1 MLALF
6 NSIASNPQKSL
17 GTRDLQQGGNGNIE
31 KQMNPSKK
39 KPSFIKVILSFLKIG
54 TIGFGGG
61 AALIPILE
69 SEIVE
74 RNNWVKKDKFDLF
87 VATASISP
95 SSIPVS
101 IAAIWNMRFSLFT
114 AYAYGLPGSIIF
126 MILLTGFSVIGEA
139 GVRYIEYAS
148 AGILVFVLMLIYKF
162 IRKNIQLATKAEQN
176 KQFLIVVALS
186 LVLRFGNDIRRLIS
200 MLFDLGNFHE
210 WPPITRSVF
219 ALSMLDIILILFF
232 LVCFIGS
239 SKNKVKRGIGIG
251 LALLYALAIGR
262 MGILS
267 PLAIPLVVVMIL
279 LAVTS
284 VLYDTL
290 RARNQR
296 KDHGLEEGSMRKN
309 NGSKLDLAPIKNI
322 LLFLVVALGLTGLAF
337 VSSGDGIAVNFALR
351 GLTSSLQS
359 FGGGEVFYAIAE
371 ETFVQTEMLSRD
383 FYMTHVM
390 GIAGAMPGPVIVAIL
405 SGVGFGIGANLG
417 GIGLAW
423 VFGIVGGSMAITATG
438 FGALTL
444 YMVFDYLKDSP
455 RLKMIVKYIIPV
467 VCGVLLSVSLQLIER
482 SAWVISSV
490 GIPIFMSLLIV
501 MVMLVTMITLNR
513 KLKMP
518 DILYFLVGGGFT
530 LVGLTVISGLF

>member
-1 MLALF
+1 
-6 NSIASNPQKSL
+6 
-17 GTRDLQQGGNGNIE
+17 
-31 KQMNPSKK
+31 MNPSNK
-39 KPSFIKVILSFLKIG
+39 KPSFIRVILSFLKIG

-74 RNNWVKKDKFDLF
+74 RNNWVKKEQFDLF

-101 IAAIWNMRFSLFT
+101 IAAIWNMRYSLFT
-114 AYAYGLPGSIIF
+114 AYAYGLPGSLIF

-162 IRKNIQLATKAEQN
+162 IRKNIKGSTNTRQK
-176 KQFLIVVALS
+176 KQFIIVVAIALI
-186 LVLRFGNDIRRLIS
+186 LRFGNDMRRLLS
-200 MLFDLGNFHE
+200 MLLELGDLHE
-210 WPPITRSVF
+210 WPLLAQSVF
-219 ALSMLDIILILFF
+219 ALSMLDIIFILFF
-232 LVCFIGS
+232 LVCFVGS
-239 SKNKVKRGIGIG
+239 SKSKGKRGIGVV

-267 PLAIPLVVVMIL
+267 PLGMPLMVVMIL
-279 LAVTS
+279 MAAAS
-284 VLYDTL
+284 ILYDTL
-290 RARNQR
+290 KGRGQR
-296 KDHGLEEGSMRKN
+296 ENHGSEEGSMRKN
-309 NGSKLDLAPIKNI
+309 HGSKLDFAPVKNI
-322 LLFLVVALGLTGLAF
+322 LLFFVVALGLTGLAF
-337 VSSGDGIAVNFALR
+337 LSSGDGIAVNFALR
-351 GLTSSLQS
+351 GLISSLQS

-371 ETFVQTEMLSRD
+371 ETFVQTNMLSRD

-405 SGVGFGIGANLG
+405 SGVGFGIGAHLG

-423 VFGIVGGSMAITATG
+423 IFGIVGGSMAITATG

-467 VCGVLLSVSLQLIER
+467 VCGVLLSVSLQLVER

-490 GIPIFMSLLIV
+490 GIPIFMSLFIV
-501 MVMLVTMITLNR
+501 IAMLVAMIVLNR

-518 DILYFLVGGGFT
+518 DVLYFLVGGGFT
-530 LVGLTVISGLF
+530 VVGLTVISGLF